1 MQFGRVLVPIAI
13 TLALAAT
20 AIPATAAGQSE
31 RRVLEQVTITTVGW
45 GHGKGLSQYGARN
58 RAEAGQRWKQIV
70 RNYYPHTKWG
80 TASGKI
86 RIQITADTS
95 RDVVVLPRSGL
106 KARSLGAKRT
116 WKLPAKIRGEKVP
129 AWKIRPAG
137 RHPSEIAFRTGSW
150 QTWRRAKGDAQFMAG
165 GRPIVLKTPAGRASY
180 RGALRSV
187 SMNASGRDRD
197 TVNVLPLDAYLRGV
211 VPREVPASWPKHAV
225 RAQAVAARTYAAFER
240 RDHRRA
246 QRRAP
251 YDLCDTSACQVYGG
265 YDAEHPLSTAAI
277 RATAGKIVRYR
288 GHPIFAQFSASN
300 GGWSLD
306 GGYPYLRAAEDPYD
320 RGAAGDP
327 TVTTFRADQI
337 TRAWPE
343 IGDLVAMEVTA
354 ADGRGALDGRVTEVT
369 ITGADATVTATG
381 QQLRDWLGLRS
392 TIFRIS

>member
-116 WKLPAKIRGEKVP
+116 WKLPAKIRGEKVR

-137 RHPSEIAFRTGSW
+137 RHRSEIAFRTGSW

-211 VPREVPASWPKHAV
+211 VPREVPAS
-225 RAQAVAARTYAAFER
+225 
-240 RDHRRA
+240 
-246 QRRAP
+246 
-251 YDLCDTSACQVYGG
+251 
-265 YDAEHPLSTAAI
+265 
-277 RATAGKIVRYR
+277 
-288 GHPIFAQFSASN
+288 
-300 GGWSLD
+300 
-306 GGYPYLRAAEDPYD
+306 
-320 RGAAGDP
+320 
-327 TVTTFRADQI
+327 
-337 TRAWPE
+337 
-343 IGDLVAMEVTA
+343 
-354 ADGRGALDGRVTEVT
+354 
-369 ITGADATVTATG
+369 
-381 QQLRDWLGLRS
+381 
-392 TIFRIS
+392 